1 MKGQRFLR
9 EDWQC
14 YLEEP
19 VCSFSLFLP
28 PAATSY
34 KSQNHKGS
42 QLEHNVCEQTK
53 FQLTTITNTLLKK
66 SSSGSTNCV
75 DISVN
80 SSIPMPGYKIGKQ

>member
-1 MKGQRFLR
+1 MPVCFVKQSATPFDSLCLNLYFVRSTERLQVKNLKNQAKMKGQRFLR

-42 QLEHNVCEQTK
+42 QLEHNV
-53 FQLTTITNTLLKK
+53 
-66 SSSGSTNCV
+66 
-75 DISVN
+75 
-80 SSIPMPGYKIGKQ
+80 